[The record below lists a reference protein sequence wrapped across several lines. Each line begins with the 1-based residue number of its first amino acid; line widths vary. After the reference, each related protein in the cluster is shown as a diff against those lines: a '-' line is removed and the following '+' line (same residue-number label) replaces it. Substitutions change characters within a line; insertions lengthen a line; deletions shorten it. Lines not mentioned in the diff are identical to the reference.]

1 MAARLSILPY
11 QRARAGRTRQFPQTC
26 LTRMIR
32 PSLIVSGVMVSQAG
46 AVERLVPAVVSLGQS
61 ASRRSTSQII
71 ALLPRASLSQS
82 MLRSVALA
90 ISKVRHIWAA
100 TIQQTCARTTL
111 AIPESWVWE
120 QRLGAAPTRLP
131 FRQADNLSWSST
143 RPERLRRRRSS
154 VAPFPASST
163 IRPDLAPV
171 RHHSLRN
178 KLIVGESLRGS
189 IFEPRRDRL
198 VDGASTQPA

>member
-1 MAARLSILPY
+1 MGARLSLLPY
-11 QRARAGRTRQFPQTC
+11 RPVRAVPTRQFPTTC
-26 LTRMIR
+26 LTRLIR
-32 PSLIVSGVMVSQAG
+32 PRLIDSGVMVSQVD
-46 AVERLVPAVVSLGQS
+46 AVERRVPAVVSLERS
-61 ASRRSTSQII
+61 ASRRSILQIM
-71 ALLPRASLSQS
+71 ALLPRASLSRS

-163 IRPDLAPV
+163 IRPDLALV

-178 KLIVGESLRGS
+178 KLIVGGVSA
-189 IFEPRRDRL
+189 RL
-198 VDGASTQPA
+198 DL